1 MRLIGDKIIQ
11 GYLKVITPF
20 ERLLTKLKIHPNTI
34 TWAGLIVTAG
44 AAYLFKRGL
53 FFWGGLVVAAAG
65 TCDVL
70 DGRIARNTGQKSRFG
85 AFLDSTIDRY
95 SDVLLFVGIMMF
107 FDKMYVNVLVMFAIA
122 GSLLTSYAR
131 ARAEGLGLECKVGL
145 MQRPERITYI
155 AAAAFFDGIF
165 GKTLNSYTKIE
176 HFLLIAVL
184 FFIAA
189 MSNITVFQR
198 IVHIKRM
205 LQETK

>member
-20 ERLLTKLKIHPNTI
+20 ERLLTRLKIHPNTI
-34 TWAGLIVTAG
+34 TWAGLVVTAL
-44 AAYLFKRGL
+44 AAYLFKLGL
-53 FFWGGLVVAAAG
+53 FFWGGLVVAIAG

-107 FDKMYVNVLVMFAIA
+107 FDKMYINVLVMFAIA

-165 GKTLNSYTKIE
+165 GKSITSFTNVE

>member
-1 MRLIGDKIIQ
+1 MRLIGNKIIQ
-11 GYLKVITPF
+11 GYLKTIKPF
-20 ERLLTKLKIHPNTI
+20 ESLLTKFKIHPNTI
-34 TWAGLIVTAG
+34 TWAGLIITAC
-44 AAYLFKRGL
+44 AAYLFKLG
-53 FFWGGLVVAAAG
+53 FFLWGGLVVALAG

-70 DGRIARNTGQKSRFG
+70 DGRIARSTGLKSRFG

-145 MQRPERITYI
+145 MQRPERIAYV

-165 GKTLNSYTKIE
+165 NKALTSYTNVE

>member
-20 ERLLTKLKIHPNTI
+20 ESLLTKLKIHPNTI
-34 TWAGLIVTAG
+34 TWAGLIVTAC
-44 AAYLFKRGL
+44 AAYLFKKGQ

-70 DGRIARNTGQKSRFG
+70 DGRIARSTGQKSRFG

-95 SDVLLFVGIMMF
+95 SDVLLFVGLMIF

-165 GKTLNSYTKIE
+165 GKLITSYTDIE

-198 IVHIKRM
+198 IVHIKRT